1 MRAHGVLIA
10 DPGKTPSLERYRC
23 SWRGL
28 CKPREFTSVI
38 SLAFIFCD
46 VWHLSWGVPHPL
58 MAWDGLIIEF
68 VLGEEFI
75 VKQKRKLP
83 SP

>member
-1 MRAHGVLIA
+1 MRAHGALIA
-10 DPGKTPSLERYRC
+10 DPGKMPSLERYRC

-28 CKPREFTSVI
+28 HKPCRFTSVI

-46 VWHLSWGVPHPL
+46 VWHLSWGMHRPL
-58 MAWDGLIIEF
+58 MVWHGLIIEF

-75 VKQKRKLP
+75 VEQREKLP
-83 SP
+83 SS